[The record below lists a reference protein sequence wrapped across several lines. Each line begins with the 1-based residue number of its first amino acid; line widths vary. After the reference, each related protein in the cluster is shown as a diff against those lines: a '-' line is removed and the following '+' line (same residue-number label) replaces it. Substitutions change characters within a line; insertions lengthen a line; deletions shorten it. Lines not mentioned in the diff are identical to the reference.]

1 MLTDILY
8 WLKINTSKTNTVRN
22 TTMKYAYDAN
32 DMTAAV
38 QYANKTK
45 EQYARGNKEIAFAM
59 AKRDPNFKQGISFEE
74 FQEAMFKIYK
84 I

>member
-1 MLTDILY
+1 
-8 WLKINTSKTNTVRN
+8 
-22 TTMKYAYDAN
+22 MKFAYDAN

-45 EQYARGNKEIAFAM
+45 DQYVRGNKEIAFAM

-84 I
+84 LN

>member
-1 MLTDILY
+1 
-8 WLKINTSKTNTVRN
+8 
-22 TTMKYAYDAN
+22 
-32 DMTAAV
+32 MTAVV

-45 EQYARGNKEIAFAM
+45 DQYARGNKEIAFAM

-84 I
+84 LQ